1 MKKHFQIVAGILLLI
16 ASSTLSAQDRANEII
31 KQVTQSINSHK
42 NIELGFTYQSVYNG
56 NQPDEEVKEGK
67 AYFQGEAYKVLMDG
81 VDNISDG
88 TTKWAYLIDDDEVMV
103 GNATDGDNPVKLL
116 TELEKE
122 STVRTKGNDA
132 NGNLLIEYLDKDGE
146 PMGIILKFNKKGDL
160 KGLEMS
166 FGEEETLLL
175 NITDIKFDQDLK
187 DGFFTFDE
195 KAHPDVEIVDMR

>member
-1 MKKHFQIVAGILLLI
+1 MKRHFQIVAGILLLI

-31 KQVTQSINSHK
+31 QQVTQSLNSHK
-42 NIELGFTYQSVYNG
+42 NIELSFTYQSVYNG
-56 NQPDEEVKEGK
+56 KQPDEEVKEGK

-122 STVRTKGNDA
+122 STVRSKGNDA
-132 NGNLLIEYLDKDGE
+132 NGNLLIEYLDKDGD
-146 PMGIILKFNKKGDL
+146 PMGIILKFNKKGDF

-175 NITDIKFDQDLK
+175 NVTDIKFDQDLK
-187 DGFFTFDE
+187 DDFFTFDQ

>member
-31 KQVTQSINSHK
+31 KQVTQSLNSHK
-42 NIELGFTYQSVYNG
+42 NIELSFTYQSVYNG
-56 NQPDEEVKEGK
+56 KQPDEEVKEGK

-122 STVRTKGNDA
+122 STVRSKGNDA

-146 PMGIILKFNKKGDL
+146 PMGIILKFNKKGDF

-175 NITDIKFDQDLK
+175 NVTDIKFDQDLK
-187 DGFFTFDE
+187 DGFFTFDQ